1 MRSSG
6 FHEPGFEMR
15 AVNELLQWS
24 PATATFYTMPASLFC
39 SRSISAE
46 SNTVQTEKGLGAVSM
61 EYCEVHR
68 TCGTALNRPSLVV
81 LRFAGMVELPAYD
94 CHSKKLFDPPN
105 ASTMIRLSSRK
116 PPTSDSP
123 TQNWPRPR
131 RNFLG
136 CRPSHRLGKGR
147 EDTPSWK

>member
-1 MRSSG
+1 
-6 FHEPGFEMR
+6 MR

-24 PATATFYTMPASLFC
+24 PATATFYIMPASLFC

-94 CHSKKLFDPPN
+94 CHSKEAFRSTKCLNDDPALKQETSNLRQPN
-105 ASTMIRLSSRK
+105 AKLAKAQAEFPWLSTK
-116 PPTSDSP
+116 P
-123 TQNWPRPR
+123 
-131 RNFLG
+131 
-136 CRPSHRLGKGR
+136 
-147 EDTPSWK
+147 